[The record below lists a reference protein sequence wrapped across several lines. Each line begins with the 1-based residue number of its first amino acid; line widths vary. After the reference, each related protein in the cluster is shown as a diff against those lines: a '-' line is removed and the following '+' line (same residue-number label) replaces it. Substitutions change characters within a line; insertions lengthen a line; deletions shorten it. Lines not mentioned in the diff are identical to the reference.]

1 MIFRKIGFIGLGI
14 MGKPMASR
22 LIQSGHSVFLHSR
35 SGVPDELITA
45 GGNACHS
52 ATEVAEK
59 TDIVILM
66 LPDTADV
73 EDVLFSE
80 NGVAVGLA
88 AARSTDAPLRKIII
102 DMSSISPSRTC
113 DFASYI
119 AELGHDYADA
129 PVSGGQIGAQ
139 QGTLT
144 IMVGATQT
152 VFEVIHPILARMGQH
167 ITHIGKPGSGQ
178 ICKMANQ
185 IVVASTLAAV
195 AEALVFASKAGAS
208 VKNIRQA
215 LLGGFAASRILDVH
229 GERMINRNFQPGFR
243 IDLQVKDLDIA
254 LACAAELGVSLP
266 NTALTQSLYQ
276 ACIAQGDQLLDNSA
290 IVRILEKIS
299 NHEITQQATCSAVS

>member
-1 MIFRKIGFIGLGI
+1 MHVQKIGFIGLGI

-22 LIQSGHSVFLHSR
+22 LIQSDYPVFLYSR
-35 SGVPDELITA
+35 SGVPDELIAA
-45 GGNACHS
+45 GGRGCCS
-52 ATEVAEK
+52 AVEVAEK
-59 TDIVILM
+59 ADIVILM

-73 EDVLFSE
+73 EKVLFAD
-80 NGVAVGLA
+80 NGVAVGLTA
-88 AARSTDAPLRKIII
+88 TQSTESSIRKIVV
-102 DMSSISPSRTC
+102 DMSSISPSDTC
-113 DFASYI
+113 HFASCI

-144 IMVGATQT
+144 IMVGAAQA
-152 VFEVIHPILARMGQH
+152 VFEKIYPILTRMGQH

-178 ICKMANQ
+178 VCKMANQ
-185 IVVASTLAAV
+185 IVVTGTLTAV
-195 AEALVFASKAGAS
+195 AEALVFGSKAGIC

-215 LLGGFAASRILDVH
+215 LMGGFAASRILDVH
-229 GERMINRNFQPGFR
+229 GERMINRNFEPGFR

-254 LACAAELGVSLP
+254 LTCAAELGVSLP

-299 NHEITQQATCSAVS
+299 NHEITTQTHAEV